1 MSYLLWNI
9 LNKLYPIYF
18 TTALTN
24 IFCLQDHGKLV
35 EPQEIK
41 IENKKLGYI
50 VPFKKKLEVLLSLP
64 ENKILNKHNEIL
76 KCKKINSEICEGE
89 YIQKQIKQKQEIN
102 SNKPNIQKD
111 ILLFAFYYDD
121 IEVVN
126 AIGASR
132 KKHKLGILN

>member
-1 MSYLLWNI
+1 M
-9 LNKLYPIYF
+9 
-18 TTALTN
+18 
-24 IFCLQDHGKLV
+24 
-35 EPQEIK
+35 
-41 IENKKLGYI
+41 
-50 VPFKKKLEVLLSLP
+50 
-64 ENKILNKHNEIL
+64 NKHNEIL